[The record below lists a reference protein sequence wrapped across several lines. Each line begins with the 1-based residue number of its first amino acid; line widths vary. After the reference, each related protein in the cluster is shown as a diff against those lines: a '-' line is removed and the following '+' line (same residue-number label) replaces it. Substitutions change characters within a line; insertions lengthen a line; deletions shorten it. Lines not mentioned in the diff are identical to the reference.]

1 MVILIEGRKILLY
14 SLTVCLLQLSSVLAS
29 VIFMFSPDWKKK
41 DEEHAEWDRR
51 RRSSLEQV
59 REGVGRMRLCKF
71 AFTLYHPYLVCLLF
85 GMPSLHLVTFLKFF
99 SNLQH

>member
-1 MVILIEGRKILLY
+1 M
-14 SLTVCLLQLSSVLAS
+14 LAS

-41 DEEHAEWDRR
+41 DEEHAEWDKR

-85 GMPSLHLVTFLKFF
+85 GMPSLHLVTFLKFSEPAVLTYEHLGMWLCSF
-99 SNLQH
+99 YI